1 LLPWV
6 CILAFTRSDGAKDP
20 GGGSDDDDDDYN
32 TDDADDDDD
41 DDDDVDDD
49 DDNDNDDD
57 DDDDADGDDERDRE
71 GGYVGLCNLG
81 NTCYMNAVLT
91 ALFML
96 YKFRRAVLAFPRPKF
111 RSGCSP
117 QINLALV
124 LEGVFYHMQSA
135 RREAFSPGKFLLAAA
150 ACGWQIEGNPQC
162 DPNEFY
168 HNLLGHLSATTLKA
182 SIDGLFMFG
191 MTSLVTNAE
200 HNISRPTSNQWGSM
214 TAVVADKTLDV
225 EVWIAED
232 GKEGSPTCIAS
243 RVFLPDSLPAVLTV
257 EIKRTPQSGHRKLM
271 GNFAFPQHLTM
282 TCKGKAVQY
291 HLHSVVVHSG
301 TRSASGHCWSI
312 VYAFPSRGGS
322 VGGQWYRFE
331 DS

>member
-1 LLPWV
+1 LLLPWV

-20 GGGSDDDDDDYN
+20 GGGS
-32 TDDADDDDD
+32 
-41 DDDDVDDD
+41 
-49 DDNDNDDD
+49 D

-135 RREAFSPGKFLLAAA
+135 RRKAFSPGKFLLAAA

-200 HNISRPTSNQWGSM
+200 HNISGPTSNQWGSM
-214 TAVVADKTLDV
+214 TAVVADKTLDVAVKSHYEDV